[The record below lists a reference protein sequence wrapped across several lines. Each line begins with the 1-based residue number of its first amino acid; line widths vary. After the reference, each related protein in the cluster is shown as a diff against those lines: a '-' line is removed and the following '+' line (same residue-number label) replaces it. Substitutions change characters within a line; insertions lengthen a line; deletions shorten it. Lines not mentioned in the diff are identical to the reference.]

1 MLFCATAGQS
11 TNEQSLLS
19 QATLD
24 DLSAV
29 GIDDKVIRSDRAG
42 DNRFTQAGVGID
54 NGLMTPT
61 GERIGG
67 KEDTCDGCVDHA
79 LNHDGQA
86 YGASI
91 DTVARS
97 IADGPVVPQRGPAA
111 SYGIEQGIEGDNVQN
126 GILLSGETGE
136 REIFGSGRGAYSY
149 G

>member
-1 MLFCATAGQS
+1 MLFCATGGQR
-11 TNEQSLLS
+11 TNKQALLS

-29 GIDDKVIRSDRAG
+29 GIDDKVIGSDRAG
-42 DNRFTQAGVGID
+42 DNRFTEAGTGIN

-67 KEDTCDGCVDHA
+67 KEDTCDSCVDHA
-79 LNHDGQA
+79 LYHDGEA

-111 SYGIEQGIEGDNVQN
+111 SYGSEQGIEGDDV
-126 GILLSGETGE
+126 
-136 REIFGSGRGAYSY
+136 
-149 G
+149 